1 MRTRKVAP
9 PSAPWL
15 RRPQYSTP
23 AVAVAF
29 QRCAS
34 AVRCTT
40 SSAIVLRRSL
50 ACLPASLFDDAAPAD
65 EQLDQTLDGGMILG
79 QGHELVGTVGPSDAP
94 RPEYRRRHAALVHEV
109 ADIAAEGPAARLGRH
124 SGGAQGGGHLGG
136 EGQRGGLGHAV
147 IVVEKAQPGR
157 VRGEKGIAGVQRATA
172 ARMAAMTSA
181 ISPEPGAKYAEP
193 RRVAES
199 AVTVS

>member
-15 RRPQYSTP
+15 RRLQYSTP

-40 SSAIVLRRSL
+40 SSIAIGDPP
-50 ACLPASLFDDAAPAD
+50 AASLFDDAAPAD

-79 QGHELVGTVGPSDAP
+79 QRHELVGTVGPSDAP
-94 RPEYRRRHAALVHEV
+94 RSEYRRRHAALVHEM
-109 ADIAAEGPAARLGRH
+109 ADIAAEGAAARLGRH

-147 IVVEKAQPGR
+147 IVMEKAQPGR
-157 VRGEKGIAGVQRATA
+157 VR
-172 ARMAAMTSA
+172 
-181 ISPEPGAKYAEP
+181 
-193 RRVAES
+193 
-199 AVTVS
+199 